1 MLINATNLVFFDST
15 QYPGRL
21 VVVLETDDRH
31 EFGLLKGPTM
41 ERAPT
46 IEDPKLSGGGFEAF
60 EVILKSNP
68 KPNQVLRY
76 HFAATSLKSGA
87 LTYPT
92 GRELILVESDGDW
105 SVHFAGVEVALP
117 DYGAM
122 VTVEGEGKSK
132 TIQLAREVAAAKL
145 SDLASAQSNLQ
156 KRRTPKANPKKARK
170 SLVSS
175 KGSV

>member
-1 MLINATNLVFFDST
+1 MLIDATNLVFFDST

-21 VVVLETDDRH
+21 VVVLETDGRH
-31 EFGLLKGPTM
+31 EFGLLEGPTM

-46 IEDPKLSGGGFEAF
+46 IEDPKLSGGGFEVF
-60 EVILKSNP
+60 EVILESNP

-87 LTYPT
+87 YLTYPT
-92 GRELILVESDGDW
+92 GRELILVESEGDW

-122 VTVEGEGKSK
+122 VTVEGKSK
-132 TIQLAREVAAAKL
+132 TIQLAREVASAKL
-145 SDLASAQSNLQ
+145 SDLASAQ
-156 KRRTPKANPKKARK
+156 KRRTPKANPKKTRK
-170 SLVSS
+170 TLVQQ
-175 KGSV
+175 

>member
-117 DYGAM
+117 D
-122 VTVEGEGKSK
+122 
-132 TIQLAREVAAAKL
+132 
-145 SDLASAQSNLQ
+145 
-156 KRRTPKANPKKARK
+156 
-170 SLVSS
+170 
-175 KGSV
+175 

>member
-1 MLINATNLVFFDST
+1 MLIDATNLVFFDST

-21 VVVLETDDRH
+21 VVVLETDGRH
-31 EFGLLKGPTM
+31 EFGLLGGPTM

-46 IEDPKLSGGGFEAF
+46 IEDPKLSGGGFEVF
-60 EVILKSNP
+60 EVILKSHP

-87 LTYPT
+87 YLTYPT
-92 GRELILVESDGDW
+92 GRELILVESEGDW

-117 DYGAM
+117 DYG
-122 VTVEGEGKSK
+122 VLS
-132 TIQLAREVAAAKL
+132 AA
-145 SDLASAQSNLQ
+145 
-156 KRRTPKANPKKARK
+156 RRTARASQGSKKARK

>member
-15 QYPGRL
+15 LYPGRL
-21 VVVLETDDRH
+21 VIVLETDDRH
-31 EFGLLKGPTM
+31 ELGLLEGPNM

-46 IEDPKLSGGGFEAF
+46 VEDSYYSGGGFEVF
-60 EVILKSNP
+60 EVIRKLNP

-87 LTYPT
+87 YVTYPT
-92 GRELILVESDGDW
+92 GRKLTLVESEGDW

-117 DYGAM
+117 DYGKVVLGM
-122 VTVEGEGKSK
+122 RG
-132 TIQLAREVAAAKL
+132 ARQGQEKAERAK
-145 SDLASAQSNLQ
+145 D
-156 KRRTPKANPKKARK
+156 KAKKARK
-170 SLVSS
+170 LL

>member
-1 MLINATNLVFFDST
+1 
-15 QYPGRL
+15 
-21 VVVLETDDRH
+21 
-31 EFGLLKGPTM
+31 M

-46 IEDPKLSGGGFEAF
+46 IEDPKLSGGGFEVF
-60 EVILKSNP
+60 EVILESNP

-87 LTYPT
+87 YLTYPT
-92 GRELILVESDGDW
+92 GRELILVESEGDW